1 MSTAFVLGIGTSRQG
16 IALESLRDYG
26 KIYAC
31 NAVFREFDP
40 DYLVAVDAK
49 MIFEICGANYQHKVP
64 VWTNEN
70 RAFKKFKNLNYF
82 SPPLGWSSGPTAL
95 HLATKHAHTKLYLL
109 GWDFVG
115 TREGKL
121 NNLFADTNNYKKSTD
136 VATYHGNWMRQSCIL
151 LQKNPSKRYIRIVRD
166 GKSTFKAQDLH
177 KYANYSEITV
187 SEFKNAHNLS

>member
-1 MSTAFVLGIGTSRQG
+1 MSTAFVLGNGTSRQG

-49 MIFEICGANYQHKVP
+49 MIFEICKANYQHKVP

-95 HLATKHAHTKLYLL
+95 HLATKHTHTKLYLL

-121 NNLFADTNNYKKSTD
+121 NNLFADTQNYKKSTD
-136 VATYHGNWMRQSCIL
+136 EATFYGNWMNQT
-151 LQKNPSKRYIRIVRD
+151 KRCLSD
-166 GKSTFKAQDLH
+166 FKQVKFYRVIPKGWFKPNYQDRAGVL
-177 KYANYSEITV
+177 SG
-187 SEFKNAHNLS
+187 NLPQDA

>member
-1 MSTAFVLGIGTSRQG
+1 MTTAFVLGNGTSRQG

-31 NAVFREFDP
+31 NAVFRDFDP

-49 MIFEICGANYQHKVP
+49 MIFEICGANYQYKRP

-95 HLATKHAHTKLYLL
+95 HLATKHAHHMKWNGKVY
-109 GWDFVG
+109 VG
-115 TREGKL
+115 
-121 NNLFADTNNYKKSTD
+121 
-136 VATYHGNWMRQSCIL
+136 
-151 LQKNPSKRYIRIVRD
+151 
-166 GKSTFKAQDLH
+166 
-177 KYANYSEITV
+177 
-187 SEFKNAHNLS
+187 NAHGMEFTTVGPKILHNIRGR